1 MVVNNNNNN
10 GSLLSRGLN
19 AKIMGSGKEAMVLG
33 HGFGGNQSL
42 WDKIVPKLSQVYTV
56 VVFDWSFS
64 GSIKDPNFM
73 FDPKKYSSYSAF
85 AEDLIALIDELGL
98 TSTIFLGHSMSGL
111 IGCLAYTKRPDL
123 FQTLILLCSSPRY
136 INTED
141 YEGGFNKSDIDQIV
155 ANIESNY
162 ENWSTNFPCLVVDES
177 DPQSLSRFQKCLKEM
192 RPEVATPLARTV
204 FNVDERE
211 ILEKVDIP
219 CIILQT
225 KNDIVVPASVPTFMQ
240 KKIKGSCTVR
250 VINTNGHFP
259 HLTAHHE
266 LLQVLGE
273 VLGF

>member
-1 MVVNNNNNN
+1 MVVMGENEN
-10 GSLLSRGLN
+10 GLLSKSVN
-19 AKIMGSGKEAMVLG
+19 AKIIGSGREAMVLA
-33 HGFGGNQSL
+33 HGFGADQSL
-42 WDKIVPKLSQVYTV
+42 WDKIVPKLSQEYRV
-56 VVFDWSFS
+56 VVFDWTFS
-64 GSIKDPNFM
+64 GSIKDPNL
-73 FDPKKYSSYSAF
+73 FDPKKYSSYSGF
-85 AEDLIALIDELGL
+85 AEDLIALLDELGL

-141 YEGGFNKSDIDQIV
+141 YEGGFNKSDIDQIIE
-155 ANIESNY
+155 NIESNY
-162 ENWSTNFPCLVVDES
+162 ENWATNFASLVVDEA
-177 DPQSLSRFQKCLKEM
+177 DPQSLSRFQKCLQGM
-192 RPEVATPLARTV
+192 RPEVAVPLARTV
-204 FNVDERE
+204 FSVDERE

-225 KNDIVVPASVPTFMQ
+225 KTDIVVPASVPIFMQ

-259 HLTAHHE
+259 HLTAHIE

>member
-1 MVVNNNNNN
+1 MVVVMAGENGN
-10 GSLLSRGLN
+10 GSLSRAMN
-19 AKIMGSGKEAMVLG
+19 AKIMGSGNEAMVLA
-33 HGFGGNQSL
+33 HGFGANQSL
-42 WDKIVPKLSQVYTV
+42 WDKIVPKLSQVYRV
-56 VVFDWSFS
+56 VVFDWTFS
-64 GSIKDPNFM
+64 GSIKDPNL

-85 AEDLIALIDELGL
+85 AEDLIALLDELGL

-123 FQTLILLCSSPRY
+123 FRSLILLSSSPRY
-136 INTED
+136 MNTED
-141 YEGGFNKSDIDQIV
+141 YEGGFNKSDIDQII

-162 ENWSTNFPCLVVDES
+162 ENWATNFASLVVDKA

-192 RPEVATPLARTV
+192 RPEVAVPLARTV
-204 FNVDERE
+204 FGVDERD

-225 KNDIVVPASVPTFMQ
+225 KNDIVVPASVPIYMQ

-259 HLTAHHE
+259 HLTAHIE